1 MSRKMHSRDDDDEP
15 YIPSPPSPYDVL
27 DHLSA
32 RPLTKLVQRQA
43 SFTEVARLKMGG
55 MSDMLARLY
64 ASRGITSPKDV
75 KGTYADLLPIDSM
88 KGVRAM
94 ASYLADCRDSGK
106 RVLIVSDYDCDG
118 ATACSILVMAF
129 GAIGLNYDYLVP
141 DRQIHGYGLTPAIV
155 EEAAQLED
163 KPDVIITVDN
173 GISSHAGIDRAKE
186 LGIDVLVTD
195 HHLAPDVLPDA
206 RIIVNPNQ
214 AGCNFE
220 SKNIAGCG
228 VAWYVARA
236 LVDELTLRG
245 SDPEFDPAELLSY
258 VALGTVADVVK
269 LDTNNRIMV
278 ALGLEYIRSG
288 QCAPGIPAL
297 AKVAGKN
304 HETLSCSDI
313 GFGIGPRIN
322 AAGRLAHM
330 GAGIECLTCLDLEMA
345 DHLAAQLHVTNEE
358 RKEIQVSIVTQ
369 AADQAIP
376 MLASALSQATK
387 ASADSHGL
395 RSVIVFRRDWH
406 EGVVGIVAGRL
417 KEEFHRPTIVM
428 TGAHGGDIKGS
439 GRSIP
444 GFHLKH
450 ALDEINIKH
459 PGVLL
464 KFGGHAMAAG
474 MTIAGDKL
482 DVFKDAF
489 EEVCQHHLTPE
500 IMTKTLAHD
509 GPLSPRDF
517 TVERIHEISQQVWGQ
532 GFEEPV
538 FVNDLVVSEVKLI
551 GKDKNHLK
559 IIGHLANDP
568 DKALID
574 VMAFG
579 RGDLV
584 EEVGAMQTIQ
594 VAFKPGVNTF
604 RGQRRLQLLVELM
617 PHEMTP
623 DSKITTRLTST
634 RSIASLG
641 GHAEPLAS
649 TAPSKPQA
657 PILAVAQVRA
667 APAVRT
673 LNSSRPVMKS
683 VVGVVNSSA
692 GEIVSA
698 PKAATASQH
707 VPAAKMARTMA
718 SIDAAFSSQSKKAPE
733 LRAETPAPTPPSPLN
748 PAPAPVAAPSA
759 LRPNPPVLR
768 RIRAK

>member
-1 MSRKMHSRDDDDEP
+1 MHSRDDDEP
-15 YIPSPPSPYDVL
+15 YIPSPPSPHDVL

-129 GAIGLNYDYLVP
+129 GAIGMNYDYLVP

-155 EEAAQLED
+155 EAAAQLQD

-206 RIIVNPNQ
+206 CIIVNPNQ

-236 LVDELTLRG
+236 LVEELIRRG

-297 AKVAGKN
+297 AKVSGKN

-358 RKEIQVSIVTQ
+358 RKEIQVEIVTQ

-376 MLASALSQATK
+376 MLASALSQAAMAT
-387 ASADSHGL
+387 ADSHGM
-395 RSVIVFRRDWH
+395 RSLVVFRRDWH

-417 KEEFHRPTIVM
+417 KEQFHRPTIVM

-450 ALDEINIKH
+450 ALDEINIKY
-459 PGVLL
+459 PGVLM

-474 MTIAGDKL
+474 MTIAGDKFE
-482 DVFKDAF
+482 VFRGAF
-489 EEVCQHHLTPE
+489 EEVCRHHLTPE

-584 EEVGAMQTIQ
+584 EEVSALQTIQ

-623 DSKITTRLTST
+623 DSKLTSRQASPRT
-634 RSIASLG
+634 IASLG
-641 GHAEPLAS
+641 GRTEPADS
-649 TAPSKPQA
+649 ADPTMPQS
-657 PILAVAQVRA
+657 PILAVAQVRS
-667 APAVRT
+667 APAIRQLNTLRT
-673 LNSSRPVMKS
+673 AVKS
-683 VVGVVNSSA
+683 VTDVVYSSA
-692 GEIVSA
+692 EGIVSS
-698 PKAATASQH
+698 PKTAASHQH
-707 VPAAKMARTMA
+707 VPAEKMASTMA
-718 SIDAAFSSQSKKAPE
+718 SIDAAFSSQSRKPFEPKGA
-733 LRAETPAPTPPSPLN
+733 LPAASFPASSISTTN
-748 PAPAPVAAPSA
+748 PIAGSA
-759 LRPNPPVLR
+759 LARSGPPVLR
-768 RIRAK
+768 RIRVK

>member
-1 MSRKMHSRDDDDEP
+1 MSRKMHSLDDDEP
-15 YIPSPPSPYDVL
+15 YIPSPPSPGKIL
-27 DHLSA
+27 DQFA
-32 RPLTKLVQRQA
+32 AKPLTKLVQRQA

-88 KGVRAM
+88 KGVREM

-129 GAIGLNYDYLVP
+129 GAIGMNYDYLVP

-155 EEAAQLED
+155 EAAAQLQD

-195 HHLAPDVLPDA
+195 HHLAPEVLPDA
-206 RIIVNPNQ
+206 CIIVNPNQ

-236 LVDELTLRG
+236 LVEELIRRG

-297 AKVAGKN
+297 AKVSGKN

-358 RKEIQVSIVTQ
+358 RKEIQVEIVTQ

-376 MLASALSQATK
+376 MLASALSQAAIAT
-387 ASADSHGL
+387 ADSHGM
-395 RSVIVFRRDWH
+395 RSLVVFRRDWH

-450 ALDEINIKH
+450 ALDEINIKY

-641 GHAEPLAS
+641 SHAEPQAS
-649 TAPSKPQA
+649 TAPTKPQA

-673 LNSSRPVMKS
+673 LNSSRPTMKS

-698 PKAATASQH
+698 PKPATASQH
-707 VPAAKMARTMA
+707 APAAKMARTMA
-718 SIDAAFSSQSKKAPE
+718 SIDAAFSSQSKKVPE
-733 LRAETPAPTPPSPLN
+733 PKAETPAPTPPSPLN